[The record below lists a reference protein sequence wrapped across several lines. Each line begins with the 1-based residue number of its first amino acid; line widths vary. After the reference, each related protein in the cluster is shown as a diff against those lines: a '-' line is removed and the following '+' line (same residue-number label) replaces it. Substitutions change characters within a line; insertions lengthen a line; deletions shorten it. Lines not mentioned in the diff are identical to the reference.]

1 MVPNA
6 AAPKKNEAVRVA
18 LKCNMHML
26 LLPNKAVE
34 HKSTV
39 TRKGEDILITHASA
53 AADQSL
59 LMRSLGLH
67 PSYTLSI

>member
-1 MVPNA
+1 MA
-6 AAPKKNEAVRVA
+6 KKNEAVRVA
-18 LKCNMHML
+18 VKCNMYML
-26 LLPNKAVE
+26 LLPNNAVE
-34 HKSTV
+34 HKSTDA
-39 TRKGEDILITHASA
+39 RKGEDILITQASG

>member
-1 MVPNA
+1 MSNVAVPE
-6 AAPKKNEAVRVA
+6 KNEAVRVA
-18 LKCNMHML
+18 VKRNMYIL

-34 HKSTV
+34 HKSTDV
-39 TRKGEDILITHASA
+39 RKGKDILITQAGGA
-53 AADQSL
+53 ANQSL

>member
-1 MVPNA
+1 MPNV
-6 AAPKKNEAVRVA
+6 AAPEKNEAVRVA
-18 LKCNMHML
+18 VKCNMYML
-26 LLPNKAVE
+26 LPPNKAVE
-34 HKSTV
+34 HKT
-39 TRKGEDILITHASA
+39 TDARKGEDILITQASA